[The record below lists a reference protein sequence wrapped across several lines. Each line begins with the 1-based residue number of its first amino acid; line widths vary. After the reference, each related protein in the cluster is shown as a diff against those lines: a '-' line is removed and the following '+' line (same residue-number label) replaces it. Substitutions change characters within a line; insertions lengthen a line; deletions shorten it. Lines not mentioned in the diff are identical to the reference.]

1 MNVRSIFAW
10 TGIATLSAVT
20 LMLFHNC
27 SHAPIKHQSFPPV
40 GEQIVL
46 PPIQPNT
53 QTKADGDYKHIL
65 IYFSMGSATLAYE
78 DKAVVQLLSKDDRS
92 VLAEFSA
99 AELKTMYD
107 STDCP
112 DQVSSYLENA
122 YVGDALFCNN
132 SIDLSQVGEF
142 QIVREG
148 KRTKTAT
155 SYIIEFARNELDMI
169 ALTVDAN

>member
-10 TGIATLSAVT
+10 TGIATISA
-20 LMLFHNC
+20 MLFHNC
-27 SHAPIKHQSFPPV
+27 SHAPIKHQSFPPI
-40 GEQIVL
+40 GQQLVL
-46 PPIQPNT
+46 PPIQATT
-53 QTKADGDYKHIL
+53 QTKADGEYKHVL
-65 IYFSMGSATLAYE
+65 IYFSMGSATLTYE

-99 AELKTMYD
+99 AELKDMYD
-107 STDCP
+107 ATDCP
-112 DQVSSYLENA
+112 EQVSSYLENA
-122 YVGDALFCNN
+122 FVGDTLFCNN

-148 KRTKTAT
+148 KSTKVAT
-155 SYIIEFARNELDMI
+155 SYIVEYSHNELDMI